1 MEIVISI
8 VAKVAELLV
17 VPIKRQIG
25 YVIDC
30 NTNIQNLKNEVEK
43 LTDAKTRVIHSIE
56 EAKSKGEEIEVDV
69 ENWLGRVDGVIEGGG
84 GVVGDESSTK
94 CFMGLCPDLKIRYRL
109 GKAAKKELT
118 VIVDLQEK
126 GKFDGVSYRPAP
138 SGIGPVKDYEAFESR
153 DSVVNAIVD
162 ALKDGAV
169 NMVGVYGMGG
179 LGKTTLVLKVAEQ
192 VKEGRLFDKVVLAL
206 VSQTPDIRRIQGEIA
221 DGLGLKLDAETDKGR
236 ASQLCEGLKKMTR
249 VLVILDDIWKELKL
263 EDVGIPHEGCKILM
277 SSRNEYVL
285 SREMGAIKNFP
296 IQFLP
301 PNEAWNFFEK
311 MVGVTVKNPSLQL
324 VAAEVA
330 NRCAGLPILLAT
342 VARALKNKDLYAWKD
357 ALKQLTRFD
366 KDEID
371 KRVYSCLELSY
382 QNLRGDEIKSLFLLC
397 GQLRSNNILISNLLR
412 YGIGLD
418 LFKGR
423 STLEETRNRLHTLV
437 DELKASC
444 LLLEGDNDGSVK
456 MHDVVQSFAID
467 VASRDHHV
475 LVVADELKEWPTN
488 DVLQQCSGI
497 SSPYRKIPDLPAI
510 LECPNLR
517 SFILLNKDPS
527 RQIPDNFFREMK
539 ELKVLGLT
547 EVNLSPLPSSLQFLE
562 NLETLCLDHCVLE
575 DISIVGELKK
585 LKVLSLVSSNI
596 VRLPREIG
604 KLTRLLL
611 LDLSNCERLEVISPN
626 VLSSLTRLEDLYMG
640 NSFLKWEAERPSSER
655 NNACLSELKLLSNL
669 ITLDMQI
676 TDADHMPKDLF
687 LCFQNLERFRIFI
700 GDGWDWS
707 VKYATPRTLKLKLN
721 TVIQLEEGVNTLLK
735 ITEELHLQELNGV
748 KSILNDLDGEGFCQL
763 KHLHVQNCPGV
774 QFIINSMRM
783 GPRTAFLNLDSLF
796 LEKLDNLEK
805 ICHGHLIA
813 ESLGNLRI
821 LKVESCHRLKN
832 LFSVSMARRLV
843 RLEEITII
851 DCKIMEEVV
860 AEESENDTADGEP
873 IEFTQLRRLTLQ
885 RLPQFTSFHSN
896 RRQKLLASDGN
907 ELGTSMSLFN
917 TMILFPNLEDL
928 KLSSI
933 KVEKI
938 WHNQPAVQPPCVK
951 NLASIVV
958 ESCSKLNYLL
968 TSSMVESLAQLER
981 LEIRNCESM
990 EEIVVPEGIGEGK
1003 MMLFPK
1009 LLRLALIGL
1018 PKLTRFCTLWNA
1030 MSKPDNTKSALF
1042 DDKVAFPDLEVFLI
1056 GEMDNLKVIWHNE
1069 LHPDSFCK
1077 IKRLEVRGGKNL
1089 LNIFPSS
1096 MLRRFHNL
1104 EYLII
1109 YGCDSVEEIFDL
1121 QALINVEQR
1130 LAVTASQLRVVF
1142 LWNLPQLKHVWNRD
1156 PQGILSFH
1164 NLCTVDVGDCP
1175 GLRSLFPASI
1185 AQNLPQLEQL
1195 QIDTCGVEE
1204 IVAKDEGLEEGP
1216 EFLFPKVTDLHL
1228 EKLPELKRFYPG
1240 IHTSEWPRLKT
1251 LRVRDCEKI
1260 EIFPSEIKCSHEPC
1274 REDHMDIEGQQPLL
1288 SFRKIF
1294 PNLEDLGL
1302 ESKHASA
1309 LLKGPRYFFHKLKVL
1324 NLYCFGD
1331 AHATFPIDLLPRFPN
1346 MERLNVEGGTFK
1358 ELLPSR
1364 LVGME
1369 EHATVLSPIRHLELD
1384 SLTCLEHLWKSNSQL
1399 DQALQTLETL
1409 VVQNCGSL
1417 IYLAPSRASF
1427 QNLTNLYVWG
1437 CERLV
1442 KLVTSTTAK
1451 SLAQLTT
1458 MSIKDCGMVTEIVA
1472 NEEEGIK
1479 DEIVFSKL
1487 ETLVLQSLPSL
1498 TSFCSEKHSFDFP
1511 SLVEVTVIQCP
1522 EMKFFSNGA
1531 LSTPKL
1537 RRVNFKDVEKKNLN
1551 TTIQQLSTQTVLLFR
1566 QVIDSIYLALLSMSE
1581 LTLDVKVK
1589 NTNYNTSV
1597 ASANA
1602 SSTHPGQGPPRFLE
1616 LKHVFSPSMV
1626 ASLEKLKS
1634 LEICNCKA
1642 VEEISVT
1649 DGCSDGGQRIEEGM
1663 NKEAR

>member
-1 MEIVISI
+1 MEILISI

-25 YVIDC
+25 YVLDC

-43 LTDAKTRVIHSIE
+43 LTDAKTRMIHSIE
-56 EAKSKGEEIEVDV
+56 EARRNGEEIEAEVL
-69 ENWLGRVDGVIEGGG
+69 NWLGSVDGVIEGGG
-84 GVVGDESSTK
+84 GVVGDESSKK

-153 DSVVNAIVD
+153 NS
-162 ALKDGAV
+162 
-169 NMVGVYGMGG
+169 
-179 LGKTTLVLKVAEQ
+179 TTLVKKVAEQ
-192 VKEGRLFDKVVLAL
+192 VKEGRLFDEVVLAG
-206 VSQTPDIRRIQGEIA
+206 VSQTPDIRRVQGEIA
-221 DGLGLKLDAETDKGR
+221 DGLGLRLDAETDRGR
-236 ASQLCEGLKKMTR
+236 ASQLYERLKKVTR

-263 EDVGIPHEGCKILM
+263 EDVGIPSGSDHEGCKILM

-285 SREMGAIKNFP
+285 CREMGANRNFP
-296 IQFLP
+296 IQVLP
-301 PNEAWNFFEK
+301 EREAWNFFEK
-311 MVGVTVKNPSLQL
+311 MVGVTVKNPSVQP
-324 VAAEVA
+324 VAAQVA
-330 NRCAGLPILLAT
+330 KGCAGLPILLAT

-382 QNLRGDEIKSLFLLC
+382 NALRGDEIKPLFLLC
-397 GQLRSNNILISNLLR
+397 GLFPTHDTSISDLLR
-412 YGIGLD
+412 CGIGLD

-423 STLEETRNRLHTLV
+423 STLEEARNRLHTLV

-456 MHDVVQSFAID
+456 MHDVVQSFAIS

-475 LVVADELKEWPTN
+475 LTVADEFKEWPTN
-488 DVLQQCSGI
+488 DVLQQYTAI
-497 SSPYRKIPDLPAI
+497 SLPFRKIPDLPAI
-510 LECPNLR
+510 LECPHLN
-517 SFILLNKDPS
+517 SFLLLNKDPS
-527 RQIPDNFFREMK
+527 LQIPDSFFREMK
-539 ELKVLGLT
+539 ELKVLDLT
-547 EVNLSPLPSSLQFLE
+547 AVNLSPLPSSLQFLE
-562 NLETLCLDHCVLE
+562 NLQTLCLDLCVLE

-585 LKVLSLVSSNI
+585 LKILSLHSSDI
-596 VRLPREIG
+596 VCLPREIG

-626 VLSSLTRLEDLYMG
+626 VLSSLTRLEELYMG
-640 NSFLKWEAERPSSER
+640 NSFLKWEAEGPSSER
-655 NNACLSELKLLSNL
+655 NNACLSELKLLANL

-676 TDADHMPKDLF
+676 TDADHIPKDLV
-687 LCFQNLERFRIFI
+687 LCFQKLERFRIFI

-707 VKYATPRTLKLKLN
+707 VKDATPRTLKLKLD

-748 KSILNDLDGEGFCQL
+748 KSILNDLDGEDFCQL
-763 KHLHVQNCPGV
+763 KHLHVENCPGV
-774 QFIINSMRM
+774 QYIINSMRM

-796 LEKLDNLEK
+796 LENLDNLEM
-805 ICHGHLIA
+805 ICHGQLMA

-860 AEESENDTADGEP
+860 AEESENDAADGEP
-873 IEFTQLRRLTLQ
+873 IEFTQLGRLTLQ

-896 RRQKLLASDGN
+896 RRQKLLARDVRSKEIVAGN

-917 TMILFPNLEDL
+917 TKILFPNLEDL

-938 WHNQPAVQPPCVK
+938 WHDQPAVQSPCVK

-958 ESCSKLNYLL
+958 ENCSYLNYLL

-981 LEIRNCESM
+981 LEICNCECM

-1003 MMLFPK
+1003 MMSKMLFPK
-1009 LLRLALIGL
+1009 LLRLELNGL
-1018 PKLTRFCTLWNA
+1018 PKLTRFCTTNLLECHSLKVLRLTNCPELKEFISNPLSADVPA
-1030 MSKPDNTKSALF
+1030 MSKPDDTKSALF
-1042 DDKVAFPDLEVFLI
+1042 DDKVAFPDLEVFRI
-1056 GEMDNLKVIWHNE
+1056 GEMDNLKVIWHTE
-1069 LHPDSFCK
+1069 LHSDSFCK
-1077 IKRLEVRGGKNL
+1077 LKTLGVRSGKNL

-1096 MLRRFHNL
+1096 MLGRFHNI
-1104 EYLII
+1104 ESLII
-1109 YGCDSVEEIFDL
+1109 NDCDSVEEIFDL
-1121 QALINVEQR
+1121 QALINEEQR
-1130 LAVTASQLRVVF
+1130 LAVTASQYLRVVF
-1142 LWNLPQLKHVWNRD
+1142 LMNLPQLKHVWNRD

-1164 NLCTVDVGDCP
+1164 NLCTVHVWGCP

-1185 AQNLPQLEQL
+1185 AQNLPQLEEL
-1195 QIDTCGVEE
+1195 LIVNCGVEE

-1216 EFLFPKVTDLHL
+1216 EFLFPKVNFLQL
-1228 EKLPELKRFYPG
+1228 RELPELKRFYPG
-1240 IHTSEWPRLKT
+1240 IHTSEWPRLKE
-1251 LRVRDCEKI
+1251 LWVFHCEKI
-1260 EIFPSEIKCSHEPC
+1260 EIFPSEMKCSHEAC

-1288 SFRKIF
+1288 SFRKMI
-1294 PNLEDLGL
+1294 PNLEHLLL
-1302 ESKHASA
+1302 ESKDASA
-1309 LLKGPRYFFHKLKVL
+1309 LLKCPQDFFHKLKVL
-1324 NLYCFGD
+1324 ELFCFGD
-1331 AHATFPIDLLPRFPN
+1331 AHATFLFDLLPRFPN
-1346 MERLNVEGGTFK
+1346 MERLIVRRGTFK

-1364 LVGME
+1364 PVGME
-1369 EHATVLSPIRHLELD
+1369 EHCNSFFHRYDTYFLH
-1384 SLTCLEHLWKSNSQL
+1384 SLPCLEHLWKSNSQL

-1409 VVQNCGSL
+1409 TVRNCGSL

-1427 QNLTNLYVWG
+1427 QNLTTLDVWD

-1451 SLAQLTT
+1451 SLAQLTR

-1472 NEEEGIK
+1472 NEGEGIK

-1487 ETLVLQSLPSL
+1487 ETLVLHRLPSL

-1511 SLVEVTVIQCP
+1511 SLVEVTVEQCP
-1522 EMKFFSNGA
+1522 EMKFFSNEA

-1537 RRVNFKDVEKKNLN
+1537 RRVKLTEEDKKGSWVGNLN
-1551 TTIQQLSTQTVLLFR
+1551 TTIQQLSAQTKA
-1566 QVIDSIYLALLSMSE
+1566 QIA
-1581 LTLDVKVK
+1581 
-1589 NTNYNTSV
+1589 
-1597 ASANA
+1597 A
-1602 SSTHPGQGPPRFLE
+1602 SS
-1616 LKHVFSPSMV
+1616 SS
-1626 ASLEKLKS
+1626 
-1634 LEICNCKA
+1634 
-1642 VEEISVT
+1642 
-1649 DGCSDGGQRIEEGM
+1649 
-1663 NKEAR
+1663 

>member
-56 EAKSKGEEIEVDV
+56 EARRNGEEIEVDV
-69 ENWLGRVDGVIEGGG
+69 ENWLRSVDGVIEGGG
-84 GVVGDESSTK
+84 GVVGDESSKK
-94 CFMGLCPDLKIRYRL
+94 CFMGLCPDLNIRYRL
-109 GKAAKKELT
+109 GKAAKKELS
-118 VIVDLQEK
+118 VVVDLQEK
-126 GKFDGVSYRPAP
+126 GKFEGVSYRAAP
-138 SGIGPVKDYEAFESR
+138 SGIGLVKDYEAFESR
-153 DSVVNAIVD
+153 DSVLNAIVD

-206 VSQTPDIRRIQGEIA
+206 VSHTPDIRRIQGEIA

-236 ASQLCEGLKKMTR
+236 ASQLCEGLKKMTCKIPETRTMR

-285 SREMGAIKNFP
+285 SREMGANKNFP
-296 IQFLP
+296 IQFLLAK
-301 PNEAWNFFEK
+301 EAWNFFEK
-311 MVGVTVKNPSLQL
+311 MVGVAVKNPSLQL

-330 NRCAGLPILLAT
+330 KRCAGLPILLAT

-357 ALKQLTRFD
+357 ALTQLKRFD

-382 QNLRGDEIKSLFLLC
+382 QNLRGDEIKPLFLLC
-397 GQLRSNNILISNLLR
+397 GQLRSNNILISDLLR
-412 YGIGLD
+412 YGKGLD

-423 STLEETRNRLHTLV
+423 STLEEARNRLHTLV

-456 MHDVVQSFAID
+456 MHDVVHSFAID

-475 LVVADELKEWPTN
+475 LVVADEFKEWPTN
-488 DVLQQCSGI
+488 DVLQQYTGI
-497 SSPYRKIPDLPAI
+497 SLPYREIPDLPAI
-510 LECPNLR
+510 LECPNLT
-517 SFILLNKDPS
+517 SFVLLNKDPS
-527 RQIPDNFFREMK
+527 LQIPDNVFREMK

-547 EVNLSPLPSSLQFLE
+547 AVNLSPLPSSLQFLE
-562 NLETLCLDHCVLE
+562 NLQTLCLDHCVLE

-585 LKVLSLVSSNI
+585 LQVLSLNSSNL
-596 VRLPREIG
+596 VCLPREIR

-640 NSFLKWEAERPSSER
+640 NSFLKWEAEGASSER

-687 LCFQNLERFRIFI
+687 LCFQKLERFRIFI

-707 VKYATPRTLKLKLN
+707 VEDATPRTLKLKLN
-721 TVIQLEEGVNTLLK
+721 TGIQLEEGVNTLLK

-748 KSILNDLDGEGFCQL
+748 KSILKDLDGEDFSQL
-763 KHLHVQNCPGV
+763 KHLHVENCPGV
-774 QFIINSMRM
+774 QYIINSMRM

-796 LEKLDNLEK
+796 LENLDNLER
-805 ICHGHLIA
+805 ICHGQLMA
-813 ESLGNLRI
+813 ESPGNLRI
-821 LKVESCHRLKN
+821 LKVKSCHRLKN

-860 AEESENDTADGEP
+860 AEESESDAADGEP

-885 RLPQFTSFHSN
+885 CLPQFTSFHSN
-896 RRQKLLASDGN
+896 RRQKLLASDG
-907 ELGTSMSLFN
+907 TSMSLFN
-917 TMILFPNLEDL
+917 TKVLFPNLEDL

-938 WHNQPAVQPPCVK
+938 WHDQPAVQPPCVK
-951 NLASIVV
+951 NLASI
-958 ESCSKLNYLL
+958 EIWYCSNLNYLL

-981 LEIRNCESM
+981 LEIWNCESM

-1009 LLRLALIGL
+1009 LRRLVLHGL
-1018 PKLTRFCTLWNA
+1018 PKLTRFCTANLLECHSLKVLWLLQCPELKEFISNPSSADVPA
-1030 MSKPDNTKSALF
+1030 MSKPDNTKSAIF
-1042 DDKVAFPDLEVFLI
+1042 DDKVAFPDLEAFQISDL
-1056 GEMDNLKVIWHNE
+1056 DNLKVIWHNE
-1069 LHPDSFCK
+1069 LRADSFCK
-1077 IKRLEVRGGKNL
+1077 LKTLAVRGGKNL
-1089 LNIFPSS
+1089 LNIFPSKVS
-1096 MLRRFHNL
+1096 
-1104 EYLII
+1104 
-1109 YGCDSVEEIFDL
+1109 
-1121 QALINVEQR
+1121 
-1130 LAVTASQLRVVF
+1130 
-1142 LWNLPQLKHVWNRD
+1142 
-1156 PQGILSFH
+1156 
-1164 NLCTVDVGDCP
+1164 
-1175 GLRSLFPASI
+1175 SL
-1185 AQNLPQLEQL
+1185 QLEKL
-1195 QIDTCGVEE
+1195 VIVNCGVEE
-1204 IVAKDEGLEEGP
+1204 IVAKEEGLEEGP

-1240 IHTSEWPRLKT
+1240 IHTSEWPKLKK
-1251 LRVRDCEKI
+1251 LRVNDCEKI
-1260 EIFPSEIKCSHEPC
+1260 EIFPSEMKCSHEPC

-1294 PNLEDLGL
+1294 PNLEDLCL
-1302 ESKHASA
+1302 ESKDASA
-1309 LLKGPRYFFHKLKVL
+1309 LLKCPQYFFHKLKVL

-1331 AHATFPIDLLPRFPN
+1331 AHATFLFDLLPMFPN
-1346 MERLNVEGGTFK
+1346 MERLNVYRGTF
-1358 ELLPSR
+1358 EDFSR

-1369 EHATVLSPIRHLELD
+1369 EHATVLSPIRHLALY
-1384 SLTCLEHLWKSNSQL
+1384 SLPCLEHLWKSNSQL

-1409 VVQNCGSL
+1409 EVQNCGSL

-1427 QNLTNLYVWG
+1427 QNLTNLDVWR

-1458 MSIKDCGMVTEIVA
+1458 MIIWDCGMVTEIVA
-1472 NEEEGIK
+1472 NEGEGIK

-1487 ETLVLQSLPSL
+1487 ETLELVDLPSL
-1498 TSFCSEKHSFDFP
+1498 TSFCSEKHSFHFP
-1511 SLVEVTVIQCP
+1511 SLVHYSVRRCP

-1537 RRVNFKDVEKKNLN
+1537 RRVKFNDVEKKGFRGRNLN
-1551 TTIQQLSTQTVLLFR
+1551 TTIQQLSTQTKA
-1566 QVIDSIYLALLSMSE
+1566 QIAE
-1581 LTLDVKVK
+1581 
-1589 NTNYNTSV
+1589 
-1597 ASANA
+1597 
-1602 SSTHPGQGPPRFLE
+1602 SS
-1616 LKHVFSPSMV
+1616 SS
-1626 ASLEKLKS
+1626 
-1634 LEICNCKA
+1634 
-1642 VEEISVT
+1642 
-1649 DGCSDGGQRIEEGM
+1649 
-1663 NKEAR
+1663 